1 MAAIIPS
8 TPFQSRTISLGL
20 SSLDRK
26 AIEQQIET
34 LIDLLD
40 QLDGDPDLEEDELAC
55 DPLDLGEADVCMKLR
70 PLYGIDQSRGP
81 LNAHQARELQLQ
93 IAYRASA

>member
-8 TPFQSRTISLGL
+8 TAFQPRTISLGL

-26 AIEQQIET
+26 AVEQQIEA

-40 QLDGDPDLEEDELAC
+40 QLDGDPDMEEDELAG
-55 DPLDLGEADVCMKLR
+55 DPLDLGEDDGCMKMR
-70 PLYGIDQSRGP
+70 PLYGVDQSRGP
-81 LNAHQARELQLQ
+81 VNAHEAYESQLHF
-93 IAYRASA
+93 A